1 MYQIN
6 EPKLELKYL
15 EYTGFPLNYGYFKDH
30 LDKGNFKKEDHLLL
44 VVPTE
49 SMEMFKSISF
59 FDSECPLKNDF
70 ILRHRPELFAR
81 RLDIF
86 LSTYTRRGEV
96 VLLVPEDLLSE
107 TKKLKEGVMTV
118 VADLIPVCKKHHVR
132 ICILGKK
139 V

>member
-1 MYQIN
+1 MYQKN

-30 LDKGNFKKEDHLLL
+30 LSKGNFKKEDHLLL

-49 SMEMFKSISF
+49 SMEMFKNISF

-107 TKKLKEGVMTV
+107 TKKLKEGVMSV

>member
-6 EPKLELKYL
+6 EPKLELKCL

-30 LDKGNFKKEDHLLL
+30 LDKGNFKKDDHLLL

-49 SMEMFKSISF
+49 SIEMFKNISF

-86 LSTYTRRGEV
+86 LSTYTKLGEV

-107 TKKLKEGVMTV
+107 TKKLKEGVMSV